1 MVAVAQMGPTAT
13 WRENKETQYQFAFLY
28 KICLILLIVGALNW
42 FLVGAFKINLV
53 EKIFGGGLVGRLIYL
68 VVGAAAVYV
77 MFDRN
82 TYLPFLGPMVAPCGA
97 LQDRVPP
104 GANASVVVTV
114 KPKAKVLF
122 WAAEQGDAGL
132 KEAVDWQKAYGEY
145 ENTGVATADEQGKVE
160 LKVRRPQGYRVPM
173 RGMLKNHI
181 HYRECGV
188 SGWMGPIETVFLPP
202 PLVEA
207 SEPYNGVDEQ
217 FTDLLEGSVPFG
229 HTEGFMGGKSQS
241 AGPMMA
247 ADVVDFAA
255 NFIPIAGL

>member
-13 WRENKETQYQFAFLY
+13 WRENKKSQYQFAFLY
-28 KICLILLIVGALNW
+28 KICLVLLIVGALNW
-42 FLVGAFKINLV
+42 FLVGAFKVNIV

-122 WAAEQGDAGL
+122 WAAEQGDSGL

-145 ENTGVATADEQGKVE
+145 ENTGVATADEQGRVE
-160 LKVRRPQGYRVPM
+160 FKVRRPQSYRVPM
-173 RGMLKNHI
+173 RGELKNHI

-188 SGWMGPIETVFLPP
+188 SGWMGPIETVFLPAP
-202 PLVEA
+202 IVEA
-207 SEPYNGVDEQ
+207 SEPYNGIEED
-217 FTDLLEGSVPFG
+217 FMDANSGDMG
-229 HTEGFMGGKSQS
+229 AMMTEFAS
-241 AGPMMA
+241 A
-247 ADVVDFAA
+247 
-255 NFIPIAGL
+255 L